1 MRLNKHIPLLNKNLI
16 SFYHFSIYSPLLY
29 SDKCRATNIFQKQNS
44 SIINWRKN
52 MTYSKSNASAA
63 TLTKNRTKDDVSPFS
78 GLCATCIEGCPGLC
92 EVGLSSIRGA
102 EVIYPQPF
110 GSITAAS
117 QKNYPLDYSHFN
129 ILGTAVGAMGVKAN
143 SDEAVFNNVD
153 VSIRIGKDKGI
164 KLNMPIFVP
173 GLGSTD
179 VAKRHW
185 EDLAQGAAISGT
197 VLTIGENVVGMDD
210 KSEIRGGQ
218 VIKSP
223 DLANRVQTF
232 RDWQTPDE
240 GAIIVQ
246 ENVEDSRL
254 GVLEYAISDLGVKW
268 VELKWGQGA
277 KNIGGEVKVRS
288 IEKAQKLKQKG
299 YIVLPDPEDPQ
310 VIEDFGRNAF
320 KEFERHSRL
329 GMVGEESF
337 AKRVEQLRKAGA
349 KYLSL
354 KTGAYR
360 PADLARAIK
369 FASDYE
375 VDVLVVDGAGGGTG
389 MSPWRMMNEWGV
401 PTVEIE
407 SLVYQYAKRLDEQ
420 GKFVPDI
427 VIAGGITLEDH
438 MYKALALGAPYVKA
452 VGMGRSSL
460 TAAMVGKTV
469 GRMIQDEN
477 ITMPIE
483 KYGRNADEIFVY
495 GAGIRKKYGKD
506 VSELTFGA
514 VALYTYYERLK
525 QGFRQLM
532 CGNRKFKMEYISRN
546 DITSLTRHAE
556 DVSGIPFIMDCDKDE
571 VDQILAAER
580 AFALV

>member
-1 MRLNKHIPLLNKNLI
+1 
-16 SFYHFSIYSPLLY
+16 
-29 SDKCRATNIFQKQNS
+29 
-44 SIINWRKN
+44 
-52 MTYSKSNASAA
+52 MTYSKNNASAA
-63 TLTKNRTKDDVSPFS
+63 TMTRNRTKDDVSPFS

-92 EVGLSSIRGA
+92 EVGLSAIRGA

-117 QKNYPLDYSHFN
+117 QKNYPLDFSHFN
-129 ILGTAVGAMGVKAN
+129 ILGTAVGAQGVAAN
-143 SDEAVFNNVD
+143 SNDAIFSNVD
-153 VSIRIGKDKGI
+153 VSVRICKDKGI
-164 KLNMPIFVP
+164 KLNMPVFIP

-185 EDLAQGAAISGT
+185 EDLAQGAAISGS

-210 KSEIRGGQ
+210 KSEIKNGR
-218 VIKSP
+218 VVKSP
-223 DLANRVQTF
+223 DLINRVKTF
-232 RDWQTPDE
+232 KEWQTPNE

-254 GVLEYAISDLGVKW
+254 GVLEYAINDLEVKW

-288 IEKAQKLKQKG
+288 LEKAQVLKQKG
-299 YIVLPDPEDPQ
+299 YIVLPDPEDPE
-310 VIEDFGRNAF
+310 VIEAFGKNAF

-329 GMVGEESF
+329 GMVGEEAF
-337 AKRVEQLRKAGA
+337 AKRVEQLRKEGA
-349 KYLSL
+349 QYISL

-360 PADLARAIK
+360 PADLARALK

-375 VDVLVVDGAGGGTG
+375 IDVLVVDGAGGGTG
-389 MSPWRMMNEWGV
+389 MSPCRMMNEWGI

-407 SLVYQYAKRLDEQ
+407 SLLYKFARKLDEK
-420 GKFVPDI
+420 GKYVPDL

-438 MYKALALGAPYVKA
+438 VYKALALGAPYVKA

-469 GRMIQDEN
+469 GRMILDEN
-477 ITMPIE
+477 ISGPIE
-483 KYGRNADEIFVY
+483 KYGRNPDEIFVY
-495 GAGIRKKYGKD
+495 GSGIRKKYGKE
-506 VSELTFGA
+506 VAELTYGA
-514 VALYTYYERLK
+514 VALYTYYQRVK
-525 QGFRQLM
+525 QGLRQLM

-546 DITSLTRHAE
+546 DIVSLTRHAE
-556 DVSGIPFIMDCDKDE
+556 DVTGIQFIMDCDRDE
-571 VDQILAAER
+571 IEKILEAEPL
-580 AFALV
+580 FAKV